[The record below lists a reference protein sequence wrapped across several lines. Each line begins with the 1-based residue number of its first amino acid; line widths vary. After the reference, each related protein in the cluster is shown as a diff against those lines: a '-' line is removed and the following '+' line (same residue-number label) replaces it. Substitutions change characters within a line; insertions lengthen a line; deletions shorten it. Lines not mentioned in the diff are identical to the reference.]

1 VCRSTRYPAADSPD
15 SAASIG
21 GASAITITA
30 AVINTAIVD
39 ARRKTM
45 LANTT
50 TAARPAATNA
60 APSA

>member
-1 VCRSTRYPAADSPD
+1 M
-15 SAASIG
+15 G
-21 GASAITITA
+21 GASPITITA
-30 AVINTAIVD
+30 PVINTATV
-39 ARRKTM
+39 AAGRKTV